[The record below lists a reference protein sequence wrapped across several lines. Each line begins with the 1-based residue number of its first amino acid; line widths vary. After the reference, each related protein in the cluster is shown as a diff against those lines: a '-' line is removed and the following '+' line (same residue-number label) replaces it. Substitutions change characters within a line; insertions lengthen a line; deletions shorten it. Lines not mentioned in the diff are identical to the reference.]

1 MMKVV
6 YCTYDIDEMP
16 IALRNKILEGTTVEK
31 IYHSQEVVKT
41 NNNINQ
47 IEFDIYL

>member
-1 MMKVV
+1 MKIV

-31 IYHSQEVVKT
+31 IYHSQVRACYTCYAAEWKGLP
-41 NNNINQ
+41 
-47 IEFDIYL
+47 Y